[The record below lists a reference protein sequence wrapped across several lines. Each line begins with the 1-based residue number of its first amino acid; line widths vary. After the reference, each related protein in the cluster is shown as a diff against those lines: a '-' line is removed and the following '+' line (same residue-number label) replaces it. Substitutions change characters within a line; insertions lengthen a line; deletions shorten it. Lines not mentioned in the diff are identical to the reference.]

1 MMREQLPTEDEQ
13 VEMYK
18 EVLDCFPDQPVIMRT
33 LDVGDKPLP
42 YLQLQE
48 DNPFLGW
55 RGIRLTLDHPRYFW
69 YKFDDVTSEH
79 RASNLRILL
88 PMITSVSE
96 VEEASRLLKQAYFEV
111 AEEQGCAVGVN
122 LFQPQL
128 GVMIEVPA
136 AIYQLPM
143 LASKVDFFSVGA
155 MI

>member
-1 MMREQLPTEDEQ
+1 
-13 VEMYK
+13 
-18 EVLDCFPDQPVIMRT
+18 
-33 LDVGDKPLP
+33 
-42 YLQLQE
+42 
-48 DNPFLGW
+48 
-55 RGIRLTLDHPRYFW
+55 
-69 YKFDDVTSEH
+69 
-79 RASNLRILL
+79 LL

-143 LASKVDFFSVGA
+143 LASKVDFPLPLGPVIASRSPTPMQKCKLRKISSVEPPEAKHLLMSISSKSGVA
-155 MI
+155 SVI